1 MKKKNIKWLAI
12 LPITIAA
19 VPLVALSCK
28 KEDPKLTEA
37 KNAAIITIEGNPFL
51 SAEKKAEIKKQ
62 IQAAKTP
69 EEITKAITSNISNA
83 LTQ

>member
-12 LPITIAA
+12 LPLTIAT

-37 KNAAIITIEGNPFL
+37 KNNAIKVIETIPGL

-62 IQAAKTP
+62 IQAIKT
-69 EEITKAITSNISNA
+69 EEDVKGLISKLLKIA
-83 LTQ
+83 Q